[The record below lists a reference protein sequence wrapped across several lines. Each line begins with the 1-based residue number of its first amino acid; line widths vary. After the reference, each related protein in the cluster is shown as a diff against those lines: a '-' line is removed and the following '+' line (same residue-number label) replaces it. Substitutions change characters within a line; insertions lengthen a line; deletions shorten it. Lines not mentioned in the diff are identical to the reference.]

1 MGTAMRFRFG
11 LQAVLD
17 QTIALEAIEQG
28 RLAEARAAA
37 NIAAERVASVGAEL
51 AERRAAR
58 NSAAPGTAA
67 ELAAFDA
74 ASIALGALLAQA
86 DTDRRALAAAC
97 ERARCRYVEA
107 AARRM
112 GLERLRERR
121 LAAYLRARDLIDAA
135 DADEANLTRGRECAE
150 NDENGR
156 PMIALHR
163 RGGQAI
169 IVNADLIETVESSAA
184 GETVVT
190 LTTGNALAITE
201 TPDDVRRATIAYRR
215 EISGPQR

>member
-1 MGTAMRFRFG
+1 MRFRFG

-17 QTIALEAIEQG
+17 QTIALEAIERG

-86 DTDRRALAAAC
+86 DTDRRALAAAY
-97 ERARCRYVEA
+97 EHARCRYVEV

-121 LAAYLRARDLIDAA
+121 HAAYLRARDLVDAA
-135 DADEANLTRGRECAE
+135 DVDEANLARGRECAR

-156 PMIALHR
+156 PMIELHR

-169 IVNADLIETVESSAA
+169 VVNAELIETVESSAA

-215 EISGPQR
+215 EISGQQR

>member
-1 MGTAMRFRFG
+1 MRFRFG

-17 QTIALEAIEQG
+17 QTIALEAIERA

-86 DTDRRALAAAC
+86 DTDRTALAAAY
-97 ERARCRYVEA
+97 ERARCRYVEV

-121 LAAYLRARDLIDAA
+121 HAAYLRARDLVDAA
-135 DADEANLTRGRECAE
+135 DVDEANLARGRECAR

-156 PMIALHR
+156 PMIELHR

-169 IVNADLIETVESSAA
+169 VVNAELIETVESSAA

-215 EISGPQR
+215 EISGQQR